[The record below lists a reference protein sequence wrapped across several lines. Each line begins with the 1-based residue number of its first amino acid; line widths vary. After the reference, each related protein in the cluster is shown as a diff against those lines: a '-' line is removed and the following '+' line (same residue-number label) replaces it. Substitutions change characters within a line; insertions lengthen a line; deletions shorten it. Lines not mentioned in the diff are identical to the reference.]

1 MNLNLSIRILV
12 KKLSKN
18 PIDDIVK
25 FRLKILLNV
34 ALNESQKS
42 DVGAIPNFVLSNG
55 IIL

>member
-18 PIDDIVK
+18 SIDDIVK